1 MCKKWRRTANTD
13 ANHQRT
19 RVSTR
24 GPARQRPEQMQ
35 LRDAD
40 TRKQVVPGEGRTQG
54 RRTHGR
60 GRCTQGS
67 AHARQGAAHAG
78 DGARTAGGSARRGR
92 FAAQSSG
99 QWLWDPPPPSGV
111 KTLESPW
118 GRLVGVPGS
127 SEGRSHGGH
136 VPRTATP
143 P

>member
-1 MCKKWRRTANTD
+1 MCKKWRQTANTD

-60 GRCTQGS
+60 GRRTQGT

-78 DGARTAGGSARRGR
+78 
-92 FAAQSSG
+92 AALLQSSG

-136 VPRTATP
+136 VPRTATRP
-143 P
+143 

>member
-60 GRCTQGS
+60 GRRTQG
-67 AHARQGAAHAG
+67 AVHGRGRRTQGAAHAG
-78 DGARTAGGSARRGR
+78 AALLHRAQGSGCGTLPR
-92 FAAQSSG
+92 
-99 QWLWDPPPPSGV
+99 PPG
-111 KTLESPW
+111 
-118 GRLVGVPGS
+118 
-127 SEGRSHGGH
+127 
-136 VPRTATP
+136 
-143 P
+143 

>member
-24 GPARQRPEQMQ
+24 GPAHQRPEQMQ

-60 GRCTQGS
+60 GRRTQGPLCCTELRAVAVGPS
-67 AHARQGAAHAG
+67 PALRGEDFGKPLGQVSWGAG
-78 DGARTAGGSARRGR
+78 VFRGQEPR
-92 FAAQSSG
+92 GPRATYSN
-99 QWLWDPPPPSGV
+99 
-111 KTLESPW
+111 SP
-118 GRLVGVPGS
+118 L
-127 SEGRSHGGH
+127 
-136 VPRTATP
+136 TF
-143 P
+143 